1 MPVGTLEH
9 SPLSILQVLSR
20 MGGSMVANTQSG
32 RNRYQQIAA
41 YPPLR
46 ITMSSSD
53 KEVLADNSLSCH
65 GSWLN
70 IKMWAIYDWPKCT
83 IERKGGRVRYLIP
96 LMSQVMKLRGAL
108 KKNFFWGKFSQM
120 WEPIHP
126 RVFVGFGKTKGEI
139 RVKKRD
145 FRGNLGGWLR
155 GLDLV
160 WESATFGKTLKK
172 NFFFLDLPLL
182 TCSCENNGV
191 QALEQMGRWRLV
203 GWDGASGHQ
212 RACHFI
218 FAWKYS
224 HSKLP
229 CKIFADPFYFS

>member
-108 KKNFFWGKFSQM
+108 KERFLQGLQKTFFWRLSQYSPVHVRTTVSKP
-120 WEPIHP
+120 WN
-126 RVFVGFGKTKGEI
+126 RWGG
-139 RVKKRD
+139 
-145 FRGNLGGWLR
+145 GGW
-155 GLDLV
+155 
-160 WESATFGKTLKK
+160 
-172 NFFFLDLPLL
+172 
-182 TCSCENNGV
+182 
-191 QALEQMGRWRLV
+191 
-203 GWDGASGHQ
+203 WDGMGHLVTSVHVILSSHENIHILNFLVKYLQ
-212 RACHFI
+212 TRFI
-218 FAWKYS
+218 FHK
-224 HSKLP
+224 KLD
-229 CKIFADPFYFS
+229 IFPTDVNPRYLLHFECLRLFCCWEKCCR